1 MFYFP
6 TNFDPSNHAARR
18 WLRRIGPETYRKKP
32 PAPLKDDLEP
42 EPELPM
48 PSPWENEG
56 PRPLWELEQDAQKR
70 DLA

>member
-6 TNFDPSNHAARR
+6 RDFDPKNHAARR

-32 PAPLKDDLEP
+32 ELKDDLAE
-42 EPELPM
+42 ELERPM
-48 PSPWENEG
+48 PSPWENEM
-56 PRPLWELEQDAQKR
+56 PRPLWELEQDAEKR